1 MFQTGNRLPVRSSIM
16 KKFTALVL
24 FCSFALAM
32 AQTASSQT
40 RPRRGGPTPPP
51 QQKPQT
57 PSTQPMAE
65 PDSTEP
71 ARPNRPPVLGGANR
85 DSNEQKPE
93 AQQKN
98 SGPEEVGEG
107 DIVKVDTTLISIP
120 VSVMDRDGKYIPD
133 LTKDDFHVWEDGVEQ
148 RVAYFASTEKPFTVA
163 LLIDTSG
170 STRFRLDEIQNA
182 AITFVEQLRP
192 DDRVMIV
199 SFSDKIR
206 VLAQATSDRNT
217 LRNAIRQTEPGDGTR
232 LYDAVDPVENQYFNR
247 VEGRKA
253 IVLFTDGV
261 DTTSDRAT
269 YESTVRDAEELDAL
283 IYPVEYDTYS
293 DMGGLGGGWP
303 RGGGARGGGYSGGG
317 NAGGRG
323 RGRCGSP
330 RGARIGGGREYDR
343 RR

>member
-24 FCSFALAM
+24 FCSFTLAM
-32 AQTASSQT
+32 AQTASSQS
-40 RPRRGGPTPPP
+40 RPRRVGSTPPP
-51 QQKPQT
+51 QQDPQ
-57 PSTQPMAE
+57 PSTQPASE

-85 DSNEQKPE
+85 DPNEQKPE

-170 STRFRLDEIQNA
+170 STRVRLDEIQEA
-182 AITFVEQLRP
+182 AISFVEQLRP
-192 DDRVMIV
+192 DDRVMV
-199 SFSDKIR
+199 GSFSEKIC
-206 VLAQATSDRNT
+206 VL
-217 LRNAIRQTEPGDGTR
+217 
-232 LYDAVDPVENQYFNR
+232 
-247 VEGRKA
+247 
-253 IVLFTDGV
+253 
-261 DTTSDRAT
+261 
-269 YESTVRDAEELDAL
+269 
-283 IYPVEYDTYS
+283 
-293 DMGGLGGGWP
+293 P
-303 RGGGARGGGYSGGG
+303 R
-317 NAGGRG
+317 
-323 RGRCGSP
+323 
-330 RGARIGGGREYDR
+330 
-343 RR
+343 